1 VYVPIGLGSG
11 IAGMIAVRNALKLD
25 TEIVG
30 VVAKNANAYRLSFD
44 AGKAITADS
53 AATLADGLAVRKPD
67 RDALEYIL
75 NGVARVVEVS
85 EQDLNVAIK
94 AMFLDTH
101 NVSEGAGA
109 ASLAGLMKEK
119 DRQMGKRVS
128 IILSGGNIDTL
139 TLVSALSLNS

>member
-1 VYVPIGLGSG
+1 
-11 IAGMIAVRNALKLD
+11 M
-25 TEIVG
+25 
-30 VVAKNANAYRLSFD
+30 
-44 AGKAITADS
+44 
-53 AATLADGLAVRKPD
+53 RKPD

-75 NGVARVVEVS
+75 KGVARVVEVS
-85 EQDLNVAIK
+85 EQDLNLAIK

-139 TLVSALSLNS
+139 TLMSALSLNF